1 MWSILIPSNPDD
13 QDMLIAALWE
23 QGTSGIIEELIGLRA
38 FFDDAIDPAHL
49 QFLKGEFRRES
60 EEPKASFA
68 LENWDP
74 ILIGERFFIAPP
86 WVNPALP
93 CGRLRLNI
101 DAASAFGTGRHE
113 TTQLCLQA
121 LEKHL
126 KPGACVLD
134 IGCGSGILSAAAH
147 LLNAGPI
154 FGCDIHED
162 AMQSARLHV
171 QSPLFLGSVDAVRPA
186 IADLVLANIS
196 ARILDH
202 IAADLKRILRPAG
215 LLILSGFI
223 ADNPPKH
230 FHPVEET
237 IQGDWLCWICR
248 RDDIRPAAVID
259 PNSHS
264 QDWWL

>member
-13 QDMLIAALWE
+13 QDTLIAMLWE
-23 QGTSGIIEELIGLRA
+23 QGTSGIIEEPIGLRA
-38 FFDDAIDPAHL
+38 FFDDAVAPAQL

-60 EEPKASFA
+60 IGPPVFTR
-68 LENWDP
+68 ENWDP

-86 WVNPALP
+86 WLDSAVPP
-93 CGRLRLNI
+93 GRFRLNM

-113 TTQLCLQA
+113 TTQLCLRA

-126 KPGACVLD
+126 KPGVCVLD
-134 IGCGSGILSAAAH
+134 IGCGSGILSVAAR

-154 FGCDIHED
+154 FSCDIHED
-162 AMQSARLHV
+162 AMQSARHHI
-171 QSPLFLGSVDAVRPA
+171 QSPLFLGSADAVRPA

-196 ARILDH
+196 ARIVDH
-202 IAADLKRILRPAG
+202 IAADLKRILKPAG

-237 IQGDWLCWICR
+237 VQGDWLCWICR
-248 RDDIRPAAVID
+248 REGIRPAAVVD